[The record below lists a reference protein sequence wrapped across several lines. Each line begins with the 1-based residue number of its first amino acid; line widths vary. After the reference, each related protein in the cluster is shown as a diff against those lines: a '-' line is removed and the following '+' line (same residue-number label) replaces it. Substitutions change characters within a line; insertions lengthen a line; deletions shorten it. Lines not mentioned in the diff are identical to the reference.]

1 MIIVRAPTRI
11 SFVGGGTDIA
21 AFYKRYPGRVIS
33 SAINKYIYVAV
44 SRPPLVRGVSAR
56 YSISELVDHPRELKN
71 NRIHAALIDSG
82 IHSNIDVSSFS
93 DVPIKTGLG
102 SSSSFSVALV
112 KALHLSE
119 GRKFDRI
126 ENAERAARLEINL
139 VGEPIGKQDQYV
151 ASFGGFN
158 IFQFNSD
165 DSVDVAPVR
174 LDFRKR
180 LEFTRHLI
188 LFFTGISRDAASV
201 LREQVAN
208 IDNKYEILKKMS
220 DSVFV
225 FRDKLIAGDFEGLGK
240 MLHDGWILKKGLAS
254 KVSNPVI
261 DEFYEAGFN
270 AGAWGGKLLG
280 AGGGGCILF
289 AAPPGKKDAIRRE
302 LTRVSQK
309 NGLNDFIEIPFN
321 FVQSGAEVL
330 MNHS

>member
-1 MIIVRAPTRI
+1 MIIARAPTRI

-56 YSISELVDHPRELKN
+56 YSISELVEHPRELKN
-71 NRIHAALIDSG
+71 NRIRAALIDSG

-119 GRKFDRI
+119 GRKLDRV

-139 VGEPIGKQDQYV
+139 VGEPIGKQDQYA

-158 IFQFNSD
+158 IFQFNAD
-165 DSVDVAPVR
+165 DSVDIMPVR
-174 LDFRKR
+174 FDFRMR
-180 LEFTRHLI
+180 SEFTKHLI

-201 LREQVAN
+201 LTEQVAN

-225 FRDKLIAGDFEGLGK
+225 FRDKLMAGDFKGLGQ
-240 MLHDGWILKKGLAS
+240 MLHDAWVLKKGLAS

-261 DEFYEAGFN
+261 DEFYAAGFN

-289 AAPPGKKDAIRRE
+289 AAPPEKKDAIRQE

-309 NGLNDFIEIPFN
+309 NGLRDFIEIPFN